1 MRLPQL
7 FLCCTLLITSLS
19 STALAQPMAPEPKP
33 GPINDPIDDDTI
45 DDDTIDDDT
54 IDDDTIDDEPIGDEP
69 IDNEPIDD
77 SPIDDVEPADE
88 DDTLVIDVE
97 GEALKDPPGR
107 FAAGEWVDT
116 YEARGQSG
124 DMGAV
129 LNRSRGVLVRRS
141 GGLGEPVQLSIH
153 GLSGSRV
160 RVFIDGVP
168 SELLGFGFGVATI
181 PVEFIDWIE
190 LHKGVV
196 PIAYGTDA
204 LGGALN
210 MVTRRDSED
219 AAHLSYQVASFGTRR
234 ASALAKTHLSEPR
247 KLYVAVRA
255 FHDTSDND
263 FEVELPVINDQG
275 REQLTRL
282 PLFHNTYRA
291 WSLQTELGVT
301 EQSWADTARIWV
313 TTSRQE
319 RDLQSDPLRVFPYG
333 DAGYEEL
340 TQGVWG
346 LWQRDWKAVS
356 GELLLGV
363 SQRERTLRD
372 VSYNRYDWRGE
383 IIATRRNPGEFTDGL
398 VLRIEELQPRV
409 RLNTAWRPR
418 PEHSLELNV
427 TPSYTWRNDTGRS
440 TLLNDESTTS
450 NEAGTLVVGLAHR
463 WRPEALNLDQTLFV
477 KGYGLRTQGSAGPLI
492 NSDGEQEPV
501 SATRR
506 TLGVGDGLLWSP
518 FSWFSV
524 RASYEWATRL
534 PEADELFG
542 NGQLIQP
549 NLELRPERSHN
560 ANLATLWSI
569 PLGDDA
575 SLDAEVQGFV
585 RSTEDLIFLVN
596 YGLTSNYENIAAV
609 DTRGLEVG
617 MNLRPATWASVGGNL
632 TWLDAR
638 NRSLEGQFA
647 RFDGER
653 IPNMPYLT
661 GNVHTTLT
669 MRPGSHLVQGY
680 TYGRYVHEFF

>member
-1 MRLPQL
+1 
-7 FLCCTLLITSLS
+7 
-19 STALAQPMAPEPKP
+19 
-33 GPINDPIDDDTI
+33 
-45 DDDTIDDDT
+45 
-54 IDDDTIDDEPIGDEP
+54 
-69 IDNEPIDD
+69 
-77 SPIDDVEPADE
+77 
-88 DDTLVIDVE
+88 
-97 GEALKDPPGR
+97 
-107 FAAGEWVDT
+107 
-116 YEARGQSG
+116 
-124 DMGAV
+124 
-129 LNRSRGVLVRRS
+129 
-141 GGLGEPVQLSIH
+141 
-153 GLSGSRV
+153 
-160 RVFIDGVP
+160 
-168 SELLGFGFGVATI
+168 
-181 PVEFIDWIE
+181 
-190 LHKGVV
+190 
-196 PIAYGTDA
+196 
-204 LGGALN
+204 
-210 MVTRRDSED
+210 
-219 AAHLSYQVASFGTRR
+219 
-234 ASALAKTHLSEPR
+234 
-247 KLYVAVRA
+247 
-255 FHDTSDND
+255 
-263 FEVELPVINDQG
+263 
-275 REQLTRL
+275 
-282 PLFHNTYRA
+282 
-291 WSLQTELGVT
+291 
-301 EQSWADTARIWV
+301 
-313 TTSRQE
+313 
-319 RDLQSDPLRVFPYG
+319 
-333 DAGYEEL
+333 
-340 TQGVWG
+340 
-346 LWQRDWKAVS
+346 
-356 GELLLGV
+356 
-363 SQRERTLRD
+363 
-372 VSYNRYDWRGE
+372 
-383 IIATRRNPGEFTDGL
+383 
-398 VLRIEELQPRV
+398 
-409 RLNTAWRPR
+409 
-418 PEHSLELNV
+418 
-427 TPSYTWRNDTGRS
+427 
-440 TLLNDESTTS
+440 
-450 NEAGTLVVGLAHR
+450 
-463 WRPEALNLDQTLFV
+463 FV

-680 TYGRYVHEFF
+680 TYGRYVHEFFRFWEGEGDRGQKLTVPSQWNWTVGTSWSAPSRQVSVSLEVQNILDARNFDSFGVELPGRSVHAKLTVSPEL